1 MMFSTRAEYGVRVM
15 VALANEQSKDA
26 GGNFPSSLAQIAE
39 DNGLPFAY
47 LEHLAARLKKAGL
60 IESRR
65 GPRGGYLLA
74 KPAEAITMAEV
85 VEALEGQIAPIE
97 CISGS
102 GDGDVTCTREGESNE
117 ICPTKILWTRVQGA
131 IVRSLTEQTLAE
143 LTAANQRANGRLE
156 TAGRGKNEAVAEDD
170 SVAGDAAVALA

>member
-1 MMFSTRAEYGVRVM
+1 MFSTRAEYGVRVM
-15 VALANEQSKDA
+15 VALANDQVKNGVHA
-26 GGNFPSSLAQIAE
+26 APASLALIAE
-39 DNGLPFAY
+39 ENGLPFAY

-74 KPAEAITMAEV
+74 QKAEDITMAQI

-97 CISGS
+97 CISQADEGVS
-102 GDGDVTCTREGESNE
+102 CSREDEANE

-131 IVRSLTEQTLAE
+131 IVRSLTEMTLAD
-143 LTAANQRANGRLE
+143 LTAANLRAKDRLTE
-156 TAGRGKNEAVAEDD
+156 AFGTEPVAVA
-170 SVAGDAAVALA
+170 

>member
-15 VALANEQSKDA
+15 VALANEQEKDGVNA
-26 GGNFPSSLAQIAE
+26 YPASLAQIAD

-74 KPAEAITMAEV
+74 QAADEISMAQI

-97 CISGS
+97 CISQADEG
-102 GDGDVTCTREGESNE
+102 VTCTREGEVNE

-131 IVRSLTEQTLAE
+131 IVRSLTEMTLSD
-143 LTAANQRANGRLE
+143 LTAANLRANERLE
-156 TAGRGKNEAVAEDD
+156 DAAARGLLVSDATVAAEEAATEEAVA
-170 SVAGDAAVALA
+170 